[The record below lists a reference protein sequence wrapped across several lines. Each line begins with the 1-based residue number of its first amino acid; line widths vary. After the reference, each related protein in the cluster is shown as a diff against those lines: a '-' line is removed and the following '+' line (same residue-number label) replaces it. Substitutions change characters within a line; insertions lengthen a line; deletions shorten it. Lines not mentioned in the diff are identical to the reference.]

1 LTVREALRRYEQDT
15 QLAEQ
20 NRKLQQINWELQRE
34 IADRCH
40 AETRLAHD
48 ALHDALTGPPN
59 RTFIH
64 VLSGHSPLTKT
75 LNLLFCLSIS
85 DRFKL

>member
-1 LTVREALRRYEQDT
+1 MVQAVNHANLYRYITKPWNDTDLGLTVREALRRYEQDT

-40 AETRLAHD
+40 AETRLTMPCTM
-48 ALHDALTGPPN
+48 L
-59 RTFIH
+59 
-64 VLSGHSPLTKT
+64 
-75 LNLLFCLSIS
+75 
-85 DRFKL
+85 